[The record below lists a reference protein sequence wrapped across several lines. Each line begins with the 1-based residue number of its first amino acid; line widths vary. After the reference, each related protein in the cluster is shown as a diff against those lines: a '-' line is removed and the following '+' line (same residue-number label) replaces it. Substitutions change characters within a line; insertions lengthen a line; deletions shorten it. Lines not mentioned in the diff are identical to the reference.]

1 MSFVKDFKPEA
12 LKDTNLFKPMKIG
25 NMELD
30 HRAVMAPL
38 TRLRAHYPG
47 QIPNVELATEYY
59 DQRSKRPGTFLIS
72 EAAIISPQAG
82 GIDDAPGIWNNEQ
95 VEAWSKI
102 IKKIHDNGSHIFI
115 QFWALGRHAFPGNL
129 KRDGLR
135 YVSAS
140 DDVYIDDSRQQIA
153 FYANNRQHGLT
164 KDEIKSF
171 VADFANA
178 SKNSIKAGADG
189 VEIHSAFGFFLN
201 QFLDPISNKRTDEYG
216 GSIENRSRIVLEVVD
231 ACIEAVGAE
240 KVGIRLT
247 PWARY
252 LGMSGSTDPTLLATY
267 CYVLGELEK
276 RRRAGNG
283 LAYVHLGEPRVTDPF
298 LMEGKGME
306 MYGHNDFAFSIWKG
320 PIIRSGNLAL
330 HPDIAKDLLKND
342 RTLIAYGRYWISNPD
357 LVDRLENGLP
367 FNKYDRGT
375 FLGRTA
381 KGLTD
386 YPSYEE
392 AVKKGYKVEA

>member
-1 MSFVKDFKPEA
+1 MPFVKDFEPTA
-12 LKDTNLFKPMKIG
+12 LGNTNLFKPMKIG
-25 NMELD
+25 NMELS

-38 TRLRAHYPG
+38 TRLRAIFPG
-47 QIPNVELATEYY
+47 QIPNVELAEEYY
-59 DQRSKRPGTFLIS
+59 DQRSKRAGTLLIS
-72 EAAIISPQAG
+72 EAAVISPQAG
-82 GIDDAPGIWNNEQ
+82 GIDDAPGIWNDEQ

-115 QFWALGRHAFPGNL
+115 QFWALGRHASPGNL

-164 KDEIKSF
+164 KQEIKSF
-171 VADFANA
+171 VEDFANA
-178 SKNSIKAGADG
+178 SRNSIRAGADG

-216 GSIENRSRIVLEVVD
+216 GSIENRCRIVLEVVD

-252 LGMSGSTDPTLLATY
+252 LGMSGSSDPTLLATY
-267 CYVLGELEK
+267 CYLIGELEK
-276 RRRAGNG
+276 RGQAGKR
-283 LAYVHLGEPRVTDPF
+283 LAYLHLGEPRVTDPF
-298 LMEGKGME
+298 LTEGKGME
-306 MYGHNDFAFSIWKG
+306 KYGHNDFAFSIWKG
-320 PIIRSGNLAL
+320 PIIRSGNLAV
-330 HPDIAKDLLKND
+330 HPEIVKDMVKNE

-357 LVDRLENGLP
+357 LVDRLEKGLP
-367 FNKYDRGT
+367 FNAYNRGT

-381 KGLTD
+381 EGLTD
-386 YPSYEE
+386 YPTYDE
-392 AVKKGYKVEA
+392 AVKAGY

>member
-1 MSFVKDFKPEA
+1 MPFVKDFKAES
-12 LKDTNLFKPMKIG
+12 LEDTNLFRPMKIG
-25 NMELD
+25 NMNLD

-38 TRLRAHYPG
+38 TRLRAEYPG
-47 QIPNVELATEYY
+47 QIPNTDYGIEYY
-59 DQRSKRPGTFLIS
+59 DQRSRRKGTFLIS

-82 GIDDAPGIWNNEQ
+82 GIDDAPGIWNETQ

-102 IKKIHDNGSHIFI
+102 IEKVHENGSYIFI

-140 DDVYIDDSRQQIA
+140 DDVYIDDSRQAIA

-164 KDEIKSF
+164 KTEIQSF
-171 VADFANA
+171 VQDFANA

-240 KVGIRLT
+240 KVGIRLS

-267 CYVLGELEK
+267 CYLLGELEK
-276 RRRAGNG
+276 RGRAGKR

-298 LMEGKGME
+298 LTEGKGME
-306 MYGHNDFAFSIWKG
+306 MFGHNDFAFSIWKG

-330 HPDIAKDLLKND
+330 HPEIAKDLLKND
-342 RTLIAYGRYWISNPD
+342 RTLIAYGRFWISNPD
-357 LVDRLENGLP
+357 LVDRLEKGLP
-367 FNKYDRGT
+367 LNKYDRGT
-375 FLGRTA
+375 FLGRTDE
-381 KGLTD
+381 GLLD
-386 YPSYEE
+386 YPTYDE
-392 AVKKGYKVEA
+392 AIKKGWDYEA